1 MCCNGI
7 MSSTHAAG
15 VALTCL
21 HQIVTGV
28 LGATAALRS
37 DTKFT
42 LQFVKVVT
50 TIGNFTINVVMRN
63 TATNAD
69 NHG

>member
-7 MSSTHAAG
+7 MPSTHAAG
-15 VALTCL
+15 IALTRL

-37 DTKFT
+37 DTQFT